1 MAHYS
6 RICKI
11 VIDVPEET
19 HDREVAFWEGASGK
33 PLTRFE
39 RYPEYHGA
47 ELNEHL
53 GLLIQRLGSGE
64 ARVHLD
70 IHTDNL
76 EAEVKRLQGLGA
88 QEVERIH
95 SWVVMRDPAGLLF
108 CVIPDRP
115 GTLDDSN
122 AQRWG

>member
-19 HDREVAFWEGASGK
+19 HDREVAFWEDASGK